1 MSMKFIRPLD
11 KGALLKINNLIF
23 QPKYML
29 RELERTQ
36 NIYVKTD
43 GLKNI
48 FIIHSKNDVHLDLC
62 YIYCKSGNFRQ
73 NFISTNSVK
82 RQICDIEIRD

>member
-43 GLKNI
+43 VLKHL
-48 FIIHSKNDVHLDLC
+48 FIIHSKNDVNLDLC
-62 YIYCKSGNFRQ
+62 YMYIYCKFRNFRQ
-73 NFISTNSVK
+73 NFIFH
-82 RQICDIEIRD
+82 E